1 MKLNQLM
8 VVLVM
13 GGGLILSATGVH
25 ADIEDTIKRDFPV
38 KPGGILVVES
48 ELGSVQVRA
57 GTGDKVE
64 VSITLV
70 AETDNSAKARE
81 IMDRFHV
88 DFNQDGNRVA
98 INGEYDDDEFKL
110 FQNRRNRLQVEYY
123 IRVPEKFDLD
133 IHTGGGG
140 IAVTDIEGTIE
151 VETSGG
157 SLNFTGAKG
166 DIRGRTSGGSI
177 SLRECDGE
185 IDIKTSGGS
194 INMER
199 VTGDVYART
208 SGGSI
213 NVEEV
218 RGSIDASTSGG
229 SVTAEILEQPSSPCR
244 LTTSGGSVTVYLS
257 ETIKANID
265 AETSAGKIKSD
276 FPLKVRGKYVSHE
289 LRGEING
296 GGPEIFLRTSAGNI
310 NINKL

>member
-1 MKLNQLM
+1 MRLKRLM
-8 VVLVM
+8 VHLVL
-13 GGGLILSATGVH
+13 GGGLIISAGAY
-25 ADIEDTIKRDFPV
+25 ADIEDNITRDFPV
-38 KPGGILVVES
+38 KPGGTLVVES
-48 ELGSVQVRA
+48 ELGSVQVKA
-57 GTGDKVE
+57 GAGDKVE
-64 VSITLV
+64 VSITLI
-70 AETDNSAKARE
+70 ADTDNSDKERE

-98 INGEYDDDEFKL
+98 VVGEYDDDSFKL
-110 FQNRRNRLQVEYY
+110 FQNRRNRLKVEYY
-123 IRVPEKFDLD
+123 IMVPKQFDLD

-140 IAVTDIEGTIE
+140 IGVLNIEGTME
-151 VETSGG
+151 VETAGG

-166 DIRGRTSGGSI
+166 NIRGRTSGGSI

-199 VTGDVYART
+199 ATGEIYART

-213 NVEEV
+213 NLEEV

-229 SVTAEILEQPSSPCR
+229 SVTAEIMEQPSSPCR

-257 ETIKANID
+257 ETIQANID

-276 FPLKVRGKYVSHE
+276 FPLKVRGRYVSHE
-289 LRGEING
+289 LQGEING
-296 GGPEIFLRTSAGNI
+296 GGPEIYLRTSAGNI